1 MGNLVYKQTVRTSLL
16 QAGTTL
22 RKWTS
27 TRARKVR
34 AGHGVREGGQLLID
48 YEVYTSCGTQLTYKA
63 TGFSDMR

>member
-1 MGNLVYKQTVRTSLL
+1 MANLAYKQTVRTSLL

-22 RKWTS
+22 RKWRN

-48 YEVYTSCGTQLTYKA
+48 YEVYTSSGTQLTYKA
-63 TGFSDMR
+63 TGLPDMR